1 MKPDELYL
9 KYYNEG
15 LGDHKIAEKVNRCP
29 STIYKWRKRNKLESK
44 ECKRLTEEQIKDIQ
58 EMYTAGFNDHEI
70 GDAIGRTP
78 STICYWRN
86 VNNLPANA
94 PRGWQ
99 HETVDESNIQPE
111 DKPWNDPESLF
122 CDAEFLEQITG
133 KPVRR
138 LKNAD

>member
-1 MKPDELYL
+1 MRSDELYL

-15 LGDHKIAEKVNRCP
+15 LGDHKIAKKVNRCP
-29 STIYKWRKRNKLESK
+29 STIHKWRKRNKLESN
-44 ECKRLTEEQIKDIQ
+44 EYKRLTEEQIKDIK
-58 EMYTAGFNDHEI
+58 EMYLTGLNDFGI
-70 GDAIGRTP
+70 GEAIGT
-78 STICYWRN
+78 SHCNIYYWRKI
-86 VNNLPANA
+86 NNLPANA

-99 HETVDESNIQPE
+99 HTEVDESEIQPE

-138 LKNAD
+138 IENAN